1 MCMKYNICLCDER
14 LEGRDPNIYCKYR
27 SSCPV
32 WFMQKRQDGWDV
44 YVETE
49 NRVVKRTVNFQP
61 DDRETTIPSDEKP
74 IDYRCGL

>member
-1 MCMKYNICLCDER
+1 
-14 LEGRDPNIYCKYR
+14 
-27 SSCPV
+27 
-32 WFMQKRQDGWDV
+32 MQKRQDGWDV

>member
-1 MCMKYNICLCDER
+1 
-14 LEGRDPNIYCKYR
+14 
-27 SSCPV
+27 
-32 WFMQKRQDGWDV
+32 MQKRQDGWDV

-61 DDRETTIPSDEKP
+61 DDRETTIPWDEKP